1 MFTDEGLTP
10 EFEPPDGPD
19 SCRDGQTAAHSESLK
34 QFKTAEI
41 ADAVLGTEL
50 PANSAGIQA
59 LIPKSLISTP
69 CEKEVEEELV
79 KEEQERKQESPVGT
93 DELNSTETTKTYKVS
108 CDKRSIAG
116 IDAFTVQV
124 LNTSQV
130 MNNLIGFGFKTH
142 HSSR

>member
-10 EFEPPDGPD
+10 EFEAPDGSG
-19 SCRDGQTAAHSESLK
+19 SCRDGQTAAHCESPK

-50 PANSAGIQA
+50 PANSAGIKA

-69 CEKEVEEELV
+69 CEKEEVKEEELV
-79 KEEQERKQESPVGT
+79 KEEQERKQESPAGS

-116 IDAFTVQV
+116 IDAFTVQI

-130 MNNLIGFGFKTH
+130 MNN
-142 HSSR
+142 